1 MFINNP
7 TATMV
12 AQRKVEDM
20 NMMGRVWGRR
30 IVSLLGKRRMSEY
43 PYVRFLMRSI
53 ITHVMMKNM
62 SPAINIT
69 PAEKVFSAGV
79 FFSKY
84 TRCTSNPRPSR
95 EVPKA
100 VVIRTNFT
108 QPLLSLSSLK
118 QAYVEKLPTPKSV

>member
-12 AQRKVEDM
+12 AQRKVEDI

-62 SPAINIT
+62 SPVT
-69 PAEKVFSAGV
+69 E
-79 FFSKY
+79 
-84 TRCTSNPRPSR
+84 
-95 EVPKA
+95 E
-100 VVIRTNFT
+100 
-108 QPLLSLSSLK
+108 
-118 QAYVEKLPTPKSV
+118 